1 MKTSSVRRAIV
12 LGFTTATLVP
22 LVASCGAAQGAMGA
36 ASDVTGGAL
45 GGKCPDVTKV
55 ESILAFDFASNFKI
69 SAEAGAK
76 LRAGTAAAVELK
88 GFADQVDADLKAACG
103 AIAKDLGQ
111 TGEMK
116 DGKQACDLA
125 IKGINGVK
133 AKLGANAK
141 LALVVKEPKCSAS
154 LDAYASCA
162 GKCDAKVKPG
172 SAKVECEPGKL
183 SGKCDAQCK
192 GTCEVQGGAKCDG
205 QCSGSCDAEVKGS
218 CSGTCNGKCDGK
230 DSKGACA
237 GNCEGKCEGGTIKGE
252 CKGKCGG
259 SCQMKAEAKCEGTCT
274 GGCSAEFKEP
284 KCTGEVKPPE
294 MSADCKANCDADI
307 AGKMECTPAQVGITI
322 AGATDTK
329 AAADLKATLEKNLP
343 LVFKIAIGM
352 GERAGKV
359 AANVSAVVDGIQ
371 GSVKEIAATSGDAT
385 KASLV
390 AGQITACLGDTFK
403 GAINAAGSLKANVNV
418 SVDVKASASASGSAG
433 GSAGA
438 GGGKGAAGES
448 SPQ

>member
-1 MKTSSVRRAIV
+1 
-12 LGFTTATLVP
+12 
-22 LVASCGAAQGAMGA
+22 MGA
-36 ASDVTGGAL
+36 ASDVTGGAI
-45 GGKCPDVTKV
+45 GAKCPDVTKV

-88 GFADQVDADLKAACG
+88 GFADQVDADLVAACG

-111 TGEMK
+111 TGEVK

-125 IKGINGVK
+125 IKGIDGVK
-133 AKLGANAK
+133 AKLGANAR
-141 LALVVKEPKCSAS
+141 LALVVKPPKCQAS
-154 LDAYASCA
+154 LNAYADCA
-162 GKCDAKVKPG
+162 GKCDANVKPG

-205 QCSGSCDAEVKGS
+205 TCAGSCDAQMKGK

-230 DSKGACA
+230 DSKGACT
-237 GNCEGKCEGGTIKGE
+237 GTCDGKCEGGTIEGS
-252 CKGKCGG
+252 CQGKCGG
-259 SCQMKAEAKCEGTCT
+259 SCQLKGEAKCDGTCT
-274 GGCSAEFKEP
+274 GGCSADFKEP
-284 KCTGEVKPPE
+284 KCTGDVKPPE
-294 MSADCKANCDADI
+294 MSGSCKANCDADI
-307 AGKMECTPAQVGITI
+307 AGKMECTPAQVGVAI
-322 AGATDTK
+322 AGATDAK

-343 LVFKIAIGM
+343 LVLKVAVGM
-352 GERAGKV
+352 GERATQV

-371 GSVKEIAATSGDAT
+371 GSVQEIAKTSGDAA
-385 KASLV
+385 KASMI

-403 GAINAAGSLKANVNV
+403 GAMSAAGSLKANVNV
-418 SVDVKASASASGSAG
+418 SVDVRASASGSASGSAG

-438 GGGKGAAGES
+438 GGGKGPSGAGES
-448 SPQ
+448 APQ